1 MFCSLIEFGVV
12 LWAVIC
18 GRWAF
23 SPSPQSLNPAE
34 PRISAESPVFLENI
48 HVRSVPVSHRHVKIW
63 DVPRQTRFPRLGSE
77 DRATSVCV
85 RELRYV
91 CMLAHT
97 WSWQKLDGGSLEK
110 PSGDSSALANLLH
123 PGGAASL
130 QPCVLGAAAGQA
142 PACSVTRHAFSSAVP
157 LQGCSKWL

>member
-34 PRISAESPVFLENI
+34 PRISAEIPIFLDNM
-48 HVRSVPVSHRHVKIW
+48 HVRSFPVSRCHVKIW
-63 DVPRQTRFPRLGSE
+63 DVPRKTRFPRLGSE

-85 RELRYV
+85 RKLKYV
-91 CMLAHT
+91 CLLADT

-123 PGGAASL
+123 PSGAAPL
-130 QPCVLGAAAGQA
+130 QPCVLGAPAGQA
-142 PACSVTRHAFSSAVP
+142 LACSVTRHAFSSAVP
-157 LQGCSKWL
+157 LWSCFKWL